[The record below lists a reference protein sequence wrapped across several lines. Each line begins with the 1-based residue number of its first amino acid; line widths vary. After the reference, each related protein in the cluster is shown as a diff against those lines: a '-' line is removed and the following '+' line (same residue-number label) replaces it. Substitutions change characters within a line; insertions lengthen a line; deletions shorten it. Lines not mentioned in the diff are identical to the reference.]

1 MRRVAIALLCS
12 LLAGQAHAG
21 RSDAASADPG
31 PAQADAAQSA
41 PLRWA
46 ESAKHWVTGLW
57 SKDADDW
64 MARIGPALAGQDY
77 QGTLVI
83 VSGARMDTLGV
94 FHAYDGGHERLR
106 LVTLAGPHREV
117 IRNDKMVM
125 CIGAGLDAAAYDSD
139 NGARWNPAGQFADA
153 GKLVGYEARLGAKGR
168 VANRDCQ
175 IVDLKPR
182 DGWRYGYRLWLD
194 QQTGLPLRIAL
205 LGENGI
211 ALEQMAFTQLQI
223 GKAPADADLR
233 PSTLQGLQ
241 RVQTLGA
248 GVQGD
253 PGWRVADPPDGF
265 RLRSTRRL
273 GDSVQL
279 LYSDGLA
286 AVSVYVEPI
295 AGSEQ
300 GESAMRRGAINVH
313 SSWGNGRRVVAIGKV
328 PAATVDRFA
337 SNARA
342 VVAGATVAR

>member
-1 MRRVAIALLCS
+1 MSRAAIVLLCS
-12 LLAGQAHAG
+12 LLATQ
-21 RSDAASADPG
+21 
-31 PAQADAAQSA
+31 AQAEDRKSA

-46 ESAKHWVTGLW
+46 EGAKHWVTGLW

-64 MARIGPALAGQDY
+64 LARIGPALAEQDY

-94 FHAYDGGHERLR
+94 FHAFDGGHERLR
-106 LVTLAGPHREV
+106 MVTLAGPHREV

-125 CIGAGLDAAAYDSD
+125 CIGAGLDAAAYDADTDS
-139 NGARWNPAGQFADA
+139 RWNPAGQFADA
-153 GKLVGYEARLGAKGR
+153 GKLEGYEAKLGAKGR

-194 QQTGLPLRIAL
+194 QETGLPLRIAL

-211 ALEQMAFTQLQI
+211 ALEQMAFTQLQV
-223 GKAPADADLR
+223 GKTPSDADLR
-233 PSTLQGLQ
+233 PSTLNGLQ

-248 GVQGD
+248 GAQGD
-253 PGWRVADPPDGF
+253 PGWRVAEPPDGF
-265 RLRSTRRL
+265 RLRSARRL

-286 AVSVYVEPI
+286 SVSVYVEPI
-295 AGSEQ
+295 TGSEQ
-300 GESAMRRGAINVH
+300 GESAMRRGAVNVH
-313 SSWGNGRRVVAIGKV
+313 SVWANGRRVVAIGKV
-328 PAATVDRFA
+328 PAATVDHFA
-337 SNARA
+337 RNARA
-342 VVAGATVAR
+342 IVAGSTVSR